1 MKSLS
6 ISVVLLHD
14 GGDRVGERLVVG
26 MDDELRERRRRL
38 EAARVGAH
46 RPDGIVAPEVLA
58 SWQRC
63 APHVAMHL
71 DRVPTVDED
80 VVRDA
85 WQESRIRRVGDALLD
100 ELRTITEHDDLLAA
114 ITDSEGTVLWSHGN
128 RRMSRIG
135 ESVNFVPGG
144 RWSEQNAGTNAL
156 GMALTA
162 GRPATV
168 FSSEHWCDAV
178 TDWVC
183 YAAPVMDPATG
194 VPLGVIDLSSSWEKT
209 SALGLTTV
217 RTLARLAEAQL
228 SLDAGEAAS
237 PWRLRLSGRGELT
250 HHGDP
255 VPLTTRQIEILATIA
270 LHDGLTLDELHAHVY
285 GDRAVSMSTLKAE
298 VSHIRKRLDD
308 LILSRP
314 YRLGGP
320 LAVAVDEILD
330 ALDHKDLAKAL
341 DRYRGPV
348 MPQSESPYLS
358 ARGHHLDVVL
368 RDAVIRSGDL
378 AHVRRFA
385 ELHPDET
392 DLLLG

>member
-1 MKSLS
+1 
-6 ISVVLLHD
+6 
-14 GGDRVGERLVVG
+14 

-38 EAARVGAH
+38 EAARSGSH

-80 VVRDA
+80 VVREA
-85 WQESRIRRVGDALLD
+85 WKESRIRRVGDALLD
-100 ELRTITEHDDLLAA
+100 ELRTITEHEDLIAA

-128 RRMSRIG
+128 RRMSQLG

-144 RWSEQNAGTNAL
+144 RWSEHSAGTNAL

-183 YAAPVMDPATG
+183 YAAPVIDPATG

-228 SLDAGEAAS
+228 SLTAEEPTS

-285 GDRAVSMSTLKAE
+285 GDRAVAMSTLKAE
-298 VSHIRKRLDD
+298 VSHIRKRLGG
-308 LILSRP
+308 LVLSRP
-314 YRLGGP
+314 YRLGRP
-320 LAVAVDEILD
+320 VAVDLDEILD
-330 ALDHKDLAKAL
+330 ALDRHDVTTAL
-341 DRYRGPV
+341 DRYRGALL
-348 MPQSESPYLS
+348 PQSESPYLS
-358 ARGHHLDVVL
+358 ARAHHLDVVL

-378 AHVRRFA
+378 AHVRRFS

-392 DLLLG
+392 DILHG